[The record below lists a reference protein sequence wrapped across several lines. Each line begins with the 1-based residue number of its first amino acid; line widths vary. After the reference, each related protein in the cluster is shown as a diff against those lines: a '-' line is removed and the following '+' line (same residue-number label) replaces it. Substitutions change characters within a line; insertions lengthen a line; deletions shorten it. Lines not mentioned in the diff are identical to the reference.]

1 MGKVSDLHNKAMECV
16 DHAVM
21 ERRRGNEKRAT
32 EFFEQALKFELNAI
46 DALDDQNGLSW
57 SILHRSAGWLALD
70 CDKPRLAEELA
81 RKALAGNPHP
91 KIAEEL
97 RDLLK
102 ETINWEAAYAMQDKE
117 TMFLLYAVSE
127 GLCRYIDDFSTHF
140 DFEGSIED
148 EIQTLVVAGFLEE
161 NDGHLDVTE
170 RGRFVLGDLANPSKS
185 PGLAESHIQ
194 NVNDHII
201 KSLLREP
208 LRDIAFDELWR
219 FDPARETESSV
230 FNWGEQLEDMQTE
243 SPPQQVSVKPK
254 KFSSPASEDSEPSQR
269 LILAERSIASSVY
282 RESERLLTSQ
292 HQASHWHA
300 GGSVSKFGLKV
311 AV

>member
-70 CDKPRLAEELA
+70 CNKPRLAEELA

-102 ETINWEAAYAMQDKE
+102 ETINWEVAYAMQDKE

-161 NDGHLDVTE
+161 SDGHLDVAE

-185 PGLAESHIQ
+185 PGSAEFHIL

-201 KSLLREP
+201 KSPLEW
-208 LRDIAFDELWR
+208 LRDIAFDEPWR

-230 FNWGEQLEDMQTE
+230 FNWGEQPPEDMQTE
-243 SPPQQVSVKPK
+243 SPER
-254 KFSSPASEDSEPSQR
+254 SSPTSEDSEPSQL
-269 LILAERSIASSVY
+269 LILAERSIASSAQQ
-282 RESERLLTSQ
+282 ESERLLTSQ
-292 HQASHWHA
+292 HQAPHWHD

>member
-1 MGKVSDLHNKAMECV
+1 MGNVSDLHNKAMECV

-70 CDKPRLAEELA
+70 CDQPRLAKELA
-81 RKALAGNPHP
+81 HKALVGNPHP

-102 ETINWEAAYAMQDKE
+102 ETINREIAYAMQDWG
-117 TMFLLYAVSE
+117 A
-127 GLCRYIDDFSTHF
+127 LCR
-140 DFEGSIED
+140 
-148 EIQTLVVAGFLEE
+148 
-161 NDGHLDVTE
+161 NVTE
-170 RGRFVLGDLANPSKS
+170 RGRFVLGDLANSSKS
-185 PGLAESHIQ
+185 PDS
-194 NVNDHII
+194 
-201 KSLLREP
+201 
-208 LRDIAFDELWR
+208 RDSAFDEPWR
-219 FDPARETESSV
+219 SDSAREAESSV
-230 FNWGEQLEDMQTE
+230 FNRGEQLEDMWTE

-254 KFSSPASEDSEPSQR
+254 KFSSPTSEDSEPSQL
-269 LILAERSIASSVY
+269 LILAELSIASSVY
-282 RESERLLTSQ
+282 RKLDLLLPLQ
-292 HQASHWHA
+292 RQAPHWHD